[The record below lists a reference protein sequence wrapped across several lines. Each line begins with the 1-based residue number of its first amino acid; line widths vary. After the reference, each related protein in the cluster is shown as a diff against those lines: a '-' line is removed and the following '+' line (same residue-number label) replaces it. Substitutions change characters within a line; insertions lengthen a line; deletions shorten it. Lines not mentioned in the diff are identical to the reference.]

1 MKITCQSCN
10 SKYNVA
16 DEKVQGKIVKIRCRK
31 CGSTIVV
38 HGAAPSAGNAGA
50 AAADSAPATS
60 TESSQAGSPDVRPW
74 HVNVAENDQR
84 TMTLDELV
92 DAYRAALVNQET
104 FIWTEGMDDWK
115 TLAEVKVVVA
125 AIHPP
130 EPPALAAAPASGLPN
145 GFGHAAVHAA
155 YAAAPAAI
163 GVADA
168 GGEGQDAT
176 RVYDVR
182 GAEAAAAS
190 AVPSAGEA
198 AARSRA
204 EPKRAAV
211 VKRDTHAR
219 DLFASRVSPDELHG
233 AQIEAGAAAM
243 QHAEAAPSLD
253 GEAGKRPGERN
264 ENSVLFSLAVLTKS
278 TEHRMTTDSA
288 AALINDDSGLI
299 DLKALAA
306 KTEAMRVPAS
316 MGDAALFSP
325 PLGVM
330 GSFGA
335 GAGALSSPL
344 GNAPRSRLPLWV
356 GGGAIV
362 AILLAAGIAIGTKI
376 ASGGSPAAPSAMA
389 ASPVAIPTE
398 TTGAPTES
406 SAPASPNPSAAAS
419 ASGSPKPMPRTT
431 YNAPA
436 PGVGGAA
443 GPVVHTQAPPKAIGG
458 SATAPADT
466 GAAAGPAAPAKKA
479 GSDCGCNG
487 DLMCL
492 MKCSTH

>member
-38 HGAAPSAGNAGA
+38 HGAAPRAGNAGA

-60 TESSQAGSPDVRPW
+60 TESSQAGSPDIRPW

-92 DAYRAALVNQET
+92 DAYRAGLVNQET

-115 TLAEVKVVVA
+115 TLAEVEVVVA

-130 EPPALAAAPASGLPN
+130 EPPALAAAPASALPN

-163 GVADA
+163 GVADS

-182 GAEAAAAS
+182 AAEAAAA
-190 AVPSAGEA
+190 VPSAVEVAG
-198 AARSRA
+198 RSRA

-219 DLFASRVSPDELHG
+219 DLFASRISPDELHG
-233 AQIEAGAAAM
+233 AHPEAGAAAM
-243 QHAEAAPSLD
+243 QHAEGALSLESD
-253 GEAGKRPGERN
+253 AGKRPGERN

-288 AALINDDSGLI
+288 AAVINDDSGLI

-330 GSFGA
+330 GSFGV

-376 ASGGSPAAPSAMA
+376 ASGGSPSAPSAMA
-389 ASPVAIPTE
+389 ASPLAIPTE
-398 TTGAPTES
+398 TTVAPTES
-406 SAPASPNPSAAAS
+406 SAPASPNPSAGAS
-419 ASGSPKPMPRTT
+419 ASGSPKPRPT
-431 YNAPA
+431 YYAPA
-436 PGVGGAA
+436 PGGGGAA
-443 GPVVHTQAPPKAIGG
+443 VPVVHAQAPPKAIGG
-458 SATAPADT
+458 SAPAPTDT
-466 GAAAGPAAPAKKA
+466 GAAAGQAAPAKKA
-479 GSDCGCNG
+479 ASDCGCNG

>member
-38 HGAAPSAGNAGA
+38 NGAAPSAGGGGVA
-50 AAADSAPATS
+50 ATDSAPGSS
-60 TESSQAGSPDVRPW
+60 TDSSQAGSPDARPW

-92 DAYRAALVNQET
+92 DAYHSALVNQET
-104 FIWTEGMDDWK
+104 FIWTEGMEDWK
-115 TLAEVKVVVA
+115 TLAEVEVVVA
-125 AIHPP
+125 ALHA
-130 EPPALAAAPASGLPN
+130 PAPASAAPASALPN
-145 GFGHAAVHAA
+145 GFGHAAVHSA

-163 GVADA
+163 GVADS
-168 GGEGQDAT
+168 GSEGQDAT

-182 GAEAAAAS
+182 AAAEA

-233 AQIEAGAAAM
+233 AHLEGGAAAM
-243 QHAEAAPSLD
+243 QHAEGASSFED
-253 GEAGKRPGERN
+253 EAGKRPGERN
-264 ENSVLFSLAVLTKS
+264 ENSVLFSLAVLTK
-278 TEHRMTTDSA
+278 TAEHRMTTDTA

-306 KTEAMRVPAS
+306 KTEAMRIPTTV
-316 MGDAALFSP
+316 GDAALFSP

-330 GSFGA
+330 GSLGV
-335 GAGALSSPL
+335 GTGALSSPL
-344 GNAPRSRLPLWV
+344 GNAPRSRLPLLV

-376 ASGGSPAAPSAMA
+376 ASGGSPSAASAMA
-389 ASPVAIPTE
+389 ASPASIPTE
-398 TTGAPTES
+398 AQGAPTES
-406 SAPASPNPSAAAS
+406 SAPASPTPSAAAS
-419 ASGSPKPMPRTT
+419 AAGSPRPKTT
-431 YNAPA
+431 YAPS
-436 PGVGGAA
+436 PGGGAGGGGAGA
-443 GPVVHTQAPPKAIGG
+443 GPVVHAQAPPPRPVGA
-458 SATAPADT
+458 SAPATDT
-466 GAAAGPAAPAKKA
+466 GAAAGQAAPPKKA

>member
-1 MKITCQSCN
+1 
-10 SKYNVA
+10 
-16 DEKVQGKIVKIRCRK
+16 
-31 CGSTIVV
+31 
-38 HGAAPSAGNAGA
+38 
-50 AAADSAPATS
+50 
-60 TESSQAGSPDVRPW
+60 
-74 HVNVAENDQR
+74 
-84 TMTLDELV
+84 MTLDELV

-104 FIWTEGMDDWK
+104 FIWTEGDGRLENTRRGQGGGRRDSS
-115 TLAEVKVVVA
+115 AG
-125 AIHPP
+125 
-130 EPPALAAAPASGLPN
+130 AAPLWLRPPRAACPTGSATPPCTLPMRRPRQRLASP
-145 GFGHAAVHAA
+145 
-155 YAAAPAAI
+155 
-163 GVADA
+163 
-168 GGEGQDAT
+168 T
-176 RVYDVR
+176 RVARDRTRRACTTY
-182 GAEAAAAS
+182 GARRRQPPPPS
-190 AVPSAGEA
+190 PSAGEA

-362 AILLAAGIAIGTKI
+362 GHPAGRGNRDRHEDRERRQSRRPERHGRIPGCDSDRDDRGTDRI
-376 ASGGSPAAPSAMA
+376 FGAGESQPVRCRLGFGVPEAHAQDNVQRPRPRCRRCGWAGRAHASPAEGHRRKCDGTGRYGRRGRAGRAREEGGERLRLQRRPDVPDEVLDALTDSHARRRRR
-389 ASPVAIPTE
+389 SP
-398 TTGAPTES
+398 
-406 SAPASPNPSAAAS
+406 
-419 ASGSPKPMPRTT
+419 MR
-431 YNAPA
+431 
-436 PGVGGAA
+436 
-443 GPVVHTQAPPKAIGG
+443 
-458 SATAPADT
+458 
-466 GAAAGPAAPAKKA
+466 
-479 GSDCGCNG
+479 
-487 DLMCL
+487 
-492 MKCSTH
+492 